1 VLVFS
6 QFRRVLDLCRVIIG
20 DQTLMYHGDVPLSK
34 RTEVIRQFQEADG
47 FAALALQID
56 AGGVGLNLQAASVV
70 ILMEPQLK
78 PSTEKQAI
86 DRAHRMGQTL
96 PVVVYRLIAENS
108 IDERV
113 VQLSGFKADLFEQL
127 ARYSTLAEAA
137 GELPA
142 GVHDVH
148 EGELLAWG
156 REQYSL

>member
-1 VLVFS
+1 
-6 QFRRVLDLCRVIIG
+6 
-20 DQTLMYHGDVPLSK
+20 M
-34 RTEVIRQFQEADG
+34 
-47 FAALALQID
+47 D

-113 VQLSGFKADLFEQL
+113 VQLSGFKAHLFEQL
-127 ARYSTLAEAA
+127 ARHSTLAEAA
-137 GELPA
+137 GELTIFNCEGYRR
-142 GVHDVH
+142 GVRSRPV
-148 EGELLAWG
+148 LARKPSSRPG
-156 REQYSL
+156 RYCIRRSRVLISTVS

>member
-1 VLVFS
+1 
-6 QFRRVLDLCRVIIG
+6 
-20 DQTLMYHGDVPLSK
+20 M
-34 RTEVIRQFQEADG
+34 
-47 FAALALQID
+47 
-56 AGGVGLNLQAASVV
+56 NLQAASVV

-113 VQLSGFKADLFEQL
+113 VQLSGFKAHLFEQL
-127 ARYSTLAEAA
+127 ARHSTLAEAA

-142 GVHDVH
+142 GVRDVH

-156 REQYSL
+156 REQYGL